1 MSLYD
6 KNIEELSSYMER
18 LFQISKEVKQKIIN
32 ECIDGEVLIEFN
44 SQDYKIFELNPF
56 LEETLKMIVNSV
68 KNDKKEIKMEE
79 IIKKLNSFGIKQP
92 EDYLN
97 KDLEKLE
104 LKIGQKIMLKKY
116 VNLINS
122 KPININSSYEDI
134 SKYFKEKLQI
144 SDESINKLKGI
155 NGALFLE
162 VGENIFKVLDIKEE
176 DKNKL
181 MKFIIS
187 QNSEK
192 IDKTQEEENISDIEK
207 KTKLE
212 QMIIYESNNI
222 KI

>member
-56 LEETLKMIVNSV
+56 LEETLKIIVNSV

-116 VNLINS
+116 VNLMNS

-162 VGENIFKVLDIKEE
+162 LGENIFKVLDIKEE

-187 QNSEK
+187 QN
-192 IDKTQEEENISDIEK
+192 
-207 KTKLE
+207 
-212 QMIIYESNNI
+212 
-222 KI
+222 